1 MESLDQR
8 LAALHAEMN
17 KLKGEVAAA
26 GSKAQAATTKKLADL
41 RVKATAA
48 KQQAGA
54 ATHAGLAKFETELAA
69 LEAKVRDA
77 ASSTLPKKG

>member
-1 MESLDQR
+1 MENLDQR

-17 KLKGEVAAA
+17 KLKGELSAA

-41 RVKATAA
+41 RVKANAA

-54 ATHAGLAKFETELAA
+54 AAHAGLTKFETELAA
-69 LEAKVRDA
+69 LEAKVKGA
-77 ASSTLPKKG
+77 VTGTPPKA

>member
-1 MESLDQR
+1 MENLDQR

-17 KLKGEVAAA
+17 KLKGELSAA

-41 RVKATAA
+41 RVKANAA

-54 ATHAGLAKFETELAA
+54 AAHSGLTKFETELAA
-69 LEAKVRDA
+69 LEAKVKGA
-77 ASSTLPKKG
+77 VAGTPPKA